1 MIRNPIIHKEVLSAL
16 RTRKAIAMQGL
27 FFLIAALLVWRHWP
41 ADGLQDLGGQQA
53 MQILSSLA
61 IGEMVMIALFAPA
74 FTATSLTLEK
84 ERNTLESLF
93 ATAMKPWEIALG
105 KMIGSLCFI
114 CLLVVSGI
122 PAIATVFLLGN
133 VSGGTVVA
141 LIAILLLTAV
151 YLGLIGLTV
160 GVFMHRSYRAIVVTY
175 GILLVVCFLFA
186 LPAMTGLIS
195 RGGTVWQTILHTLAS
210 FSPIQ
215 AVMSL
220 IWPSGT
226 SDLYQEAG
234 HMPAFWKMYI
244 PLSLLTIGVTA
255 TICLI
260 KLRRPIAPPRP
271 REDAKVVERNKFSG
285 RSVLYMWFFDPRR
298 RRRNIGP
305 LQNPV
310 LMKEFRSRPM
320 LQTRWLMRAIATS
333 LICSV
338 LLMFLVNISVMTMS
352 QESQTGSAIPGMMA
366 GVAALMTM
374 LVMLVGPA
382 MSSGAIC
389 SDRETGVWDLMRTT
403 RLSSWQIVSGK
414 FQASIVPMLL
424 LVLATTPA
432 LIILLYF
439 SQSIWPN
446 MLRILYV
453 VGMAILFVSTAG
465 TFFSSVFSKT
475 STATAWTY
483 SLVIII
489 AMGSLIVLLDPE
501 GFSPRLVRG
510 IFIFNPIAAALSAAG
525 YAAVERYGL
534 VVSDHLAVM
543 ALATA
548 AMFIATVWRVVQLRR
563 AT

>member
-1 MIRNPIIHKEVLSAL
+1 
-16 RTRKAIAMQGL
+16 MQGL
-27 FFLIAALLVWRHWP
+27 FFLITAMLIWRHWP

-53 MQILSSLA
+53 LQILSSLA

-84 ERNTLESLF
+84 ERNTFESLF
-93 ATAMKPWEIALG
+93 ATAMRPWQIAVG
-105 KMIGSLCFI
+105 KMIGSLCFL

-122 PAIATVFLLGN
+122 PAIAAVFLLGN
-133 VSGGTVVA
+133 ISGGTVVA
-141 LIAILLLTAV
+141 LVAILLLTAA
-151 YLGLIGLTV
+151 YLGFIGLLV
-160 GVFMHRSYRAIVVTY
+160 GAYMHRSYRAIVVTY
-175 GILLVVCFLFA
+175 AILLVVCVLFA

-195 RGGTVWQTILHTLAS
+195 RGSGIWQNILHTLAS

-215 AVMSL
+215 AVVSL

-226 SDLYQEAG
+226 SSLSQEAG
-234 HMPAFWKMYI
+234 NMPAYWKMYI
-244 PLSLLTIGVTA
+244 PLSLLTICVTA
-255 TICLI
+255 VICLI
-260 KLRRPIAPPRP
+260 KLHRPVAPPRP
-271 REDAKVVERNKFSG
+271 RENVKVIERNKFSG

-320 LQTRWLMRAIATS
+320 LQTRWLMRAIAIS

-338 LLMFLVNISVMTMS
+338 LLMFLVNVSVMTMS

-366 GVAALMTM
+366 SVAALMTM

-382 MSSGAIC
+382 MASGAIC

-403 RLSSWQIVSGK
+403 RLSSWRIVSGK
-414 FQASIVPMLL
+414 FQASIIPMLL
-424 LVLATTPA
+424 LVLATTPS
-432 LIILLYF
+432 LVVLLYF

-446 MLRILYV
+446 ILRILYV
-453 VGMAILFVSTAG
+453 VAVTILFVSTAG

-483 SLVIII
+483 SLIIII
-489 AMGSLIVLLDPE
+489 AMGSFVVLMDPE
-501 GFSPRLVRG
+501 GFSPRFVRG
-510 IFIFNPIAAALSAAG
+510 IFLFNPIAAALSAAG
-525 YAAVERYGL
+525 YAAVEKYGL
-534 VVSDHLAVM
+534 VVGDHLALM
-543 ALATA
+543 AAATA
-548 AMFIATVWRVVQLRR
+548 MMFIATVVRVVQLRK